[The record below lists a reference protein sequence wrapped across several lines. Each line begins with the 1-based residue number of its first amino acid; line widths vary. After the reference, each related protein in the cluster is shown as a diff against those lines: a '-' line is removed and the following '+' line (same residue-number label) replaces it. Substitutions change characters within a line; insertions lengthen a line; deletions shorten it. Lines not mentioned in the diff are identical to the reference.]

1 MEDQKKTDEHKA
13 KPASEQKPPEPI
25 KPKSELEILKSKA
38 DEYLNGWKRA
48 KADYANLQKE
58 VEKRQLEF
66 IRFANEDL
74 IHELL
79 PLVDHFKQAF
89 KHLPD
94 ELKSSDWV
102 EGIRHIQSSLD
113 KVLAFRGV
121 KEIETLGEK
130 FNPELH
136 EAVEQVESDQASGT
150 IIEEL
155 KTGFTLNDKVIQPA
169 RVKVSK

>member
-1 MEDQKKTDEHKA
+1 MTDNDKKIDFND
-13 KPASEQKPPEPI
+13 
-25 KPKSELEILKSKA
+25 KA
-38 DEYLNGWKRA
+38 DKHEEMEELKKKVNEYLNGWKRA

-58 VEKRQLEF
+58 VEQRQIDF
-66 IRFANEDL
+66 VKFANEDL
-74 IHELL
+74 IREIL

-89 KHLPD
+89 GHLPPD
-94 ELKSSDWV
+94 LKGHDWI

-113 KVLAFRGV
+113 KILAFRGI
-121 KEIETLGEK
+121 KEITTVGEK

-136 EAVEQVESDQASGT
+136 EAVEEVDSERGKGI

-155 KTGFTLNDKVIQPA
+155 KTGFTLNGKVLNPA